1 MRITL
6 KFRDTDARTIT
17 YFLRR
22 RYSSK
27 ADLEKLVMVAIRRE
41 VASEA
46 EKELDELD
54 IGRLETKGV

>member
-22 RYSSK
+22 RYNSK

-46 EKELDELD
+46 EKELDELK
-54 IGRLETKGV
+54 TKGV